1 MKSIRKIGIITVGIV
16 LILTLSILFQ
26 NGMGTCCQEAIAV
39 LEAQALSQDV
49 EYQIVENIETTGL
62 IETQASVP
70 TFNYNTTNYKDIYQ
84 IEKSSIN
91 DVVCHGEQIYKY
103 GINYFKSG
111 NIYEGYTYSSTISN
125 GQNIS
130 ELVYNNGNIVNA
142 ILADNSINYDYGQDY
157 ISISIENG
165 NTYKYIYDKNG
176 NLISK
181 SKNDVIQKTYF
192 YENGKLFKELD
203 NATGYAYEVVLN
215 NGVAQSYKQFLYL
228 NNKFFGMTATTYG
241 DIPASVNSGIVYAK
255 TYEYG
260 GKNYIKEKT
269 IGNKKYVYDYIN
281 DVIVK
286 ENIINNTNS
295 YAVDYIFDSSLNRI
309 GFIYNS
315 VKYYYIYDVCGNVVE
330 VLNEN
335 GVSVLEYSYDMLG
348 KASVTGSDTELAYIN
363 SFAFRAKDNW
373 YFDYSRQQY
382 YIGSDIIFN
391 SQYAKNVGE
400 TSIPFQFLNNPNK
413 YTVWGT
419 SCETITPCLQ
429 QLSFTD
435 LGYEKLILNQMGNL
449 VKKQS
454 MSAIQSLIAFDMDT
468 DKISQRY
475 DLYVIDNKYG
485 NFNGT
490 VYELINAAYEDK
502 SVLQSNFTSRIDND
516 KDYVF
521 DGENSYIP
529 TRAEVALSG
538 HFIESGKYIKYQSDP
553 INPSIVMY
561 EVLDNTSE
569 NYDYD
574 LGNLYNYD
582 TESYI
587 LFFGSISADE
597 DMIRVG
603 NLGDVIDYDKISA
616 DIEAEINASVENSYS
631 VEEIRVFYVS
641 PEYIKALYQT
651 QHPNLY
657 LGGMSI
663 DDMIKDF
670 GDDWSFTMYR
680 GELIHSSQVPQDVKD
695 DEGFNW
701 GNFFKKIAIGV
712 GCIIVAAVVSVAT
725 MGTATV
731 ACIAATAATMTA
743 VAAVGGVIGGIVKG
757 VETNSWEGFGEG
769 FADGFEVA
777 AITTSIYQVGG
788 ALLGTPPIASCFVA
802 GTPVATELEKVSI
815 EDIKVGDKVKSY
827 NFQTHK
833 VEYNKVVNTF
843 VRTVDQLYYIYTDN
857 EIIHTTS
864 EHPFYVKNYGWKT
877 ASKLKAEDILITA
890 NGEVGIKDINIVLK
904 TEPVN
909 VYNFEVENTHNY
921 YVGDNEILVHN
932 TCGLQV
938 VNTAVNTGSINAG
951 LLFGAGATIGAGLIL
966 GGILGGTNVE
976 SGNTSMP
983 NSYYFDYTEKKEIA
997 VTAVITQAPNL
1008 DDRVYS
1014 FAFILSLGENKGKL
1028 IYNSPQYNYLEALT
1042 VLYSTGLYNAT
1053 SSIIEVLKGFE
1064 WTESMYRLKDLIES
1078 LMSESATIG
1087 FSTGRKGRVG
1097 LYTEKRIDAARLAYA
1112 TGAMIYDNAIIAERH
1127 GYDYYPHFHD
1137 ATHSLH
1143 IWYGQ
1148 PGEI

>member
-1 MKSIRKIGIITVGIV
+1 MKSLKRLGIITIAIV
-16 LILTLSILFQ
+16 FVLTLSILFQ
-26 NGMGTCCQEAIAV
+26 YGIGTCCKEAVAV
-39 LEAQALSQDV
+39 LDAQALFQSMQQPIEDNI
-49 EYQIVENIETTGL
+49 ETKEIVENL
-62 IETQASVP
+62 ASSL
-70 TFNYNTTNYKDIYQ
+70 TLKYNYNTTNYKDNCQ

-91 DVVCHGEQIYKY
+91 DVVCHGEQIYSY
-103 GINYFKSG
+103 ENNSFNSG
-111 NIYEGYTYSSTISN
+111 NIYENYTYSSTFSACK
-125 GQNIS
+125 NIS
-130 ELVYNNGNIVNA
+130 EIIYNDGNIVNSLFA
-142 ILADNSINYDYGQDY
+142 ENSISYDYGQDY

-165 NTYKYIYDKNG
+165 NTYKYIYDNDG

-335 GVSVLEYSYDMLG
+335 GVSVLEYSYDILG
-348 KASVTGSDTELAYIN
+348 KASVTGSDIELAYIN

-475 DLYVIDNKYG
+475 DLYVIDNQYG

-641 PEYIKALYQT
+641 PEYIRALYQT

-802 GTPVATELEKVSI
+802 GTPVATELGKVSI

-857 EIIHTTS
+857 GIIHTTS

-921 YVGDNEILVHN
+921 YVGDNQILVHN

-938 VNTAVNTGSINAG
+938 ANDAVNSSSISSG
-951 LLFGAGATIGAGLIL
+951 LLFGAGASIGAAGLIL
-966 GGILGGTNVE
+966 GGVLGGSIIE
-976 SGNTSMP
+976 SGNISLP
-983 NSYYFDYTEKKEIA
+983 NSYYFDSKDTRKVALSAGIVLSMPLIE
-997 VTAVITQAPNL
+997 
-1008 DDRVYS
+1008 DRVYE
-1014 FAFILSLGENKGKL
+1014 FAYLLHGSNELHRQGPKF
-1028 IYNSPQYNYLEALT
+1028 NYLEALT
-1042 VLYSTGLYNAT
+1042 IAYYLAPANVASHIIANIKELVLLTKDMED
-1053 SSIIEVLKGFE
+1053 IINFIRAKIEAKQMDEQCFGFY
-1064 WTESMYRLKDLIES
+1064 TA
-1078 LMSESATIG
+1078 SEEAAAKLA
-1087 FSTGRKGRVG
+1087 FSTGAVVKAK
-1097 LYTEKRIDAARLAYA
+1097 EC
-1112 TGAMIYDNAIIAERH
+1112 H
-1127 GYDYYPHFHD
+1127 GSMQYFHFHSVKH
-1137 ATHSLH
+1137 AFH

-1148 PGEI
+1148 PVDYNL